1 MKAKI
6 LSKEKILL
14 ICLTTVI
21 ISLIMTIIGSKETFC
36 QGKSTPIVIG
46 VTMPLGSIQ
55 GQDVLRSVQL
65 AAEEINSKGGVSTG
79 GNKHNIEVFSVD
91 TREHEPGFPTH
102 EALMAM
108 EKFITEKEPHA
119 IIGGFR
125 SEVVLAVFDLIA
137 KYKVPYLTPIAM
149 TPLFQEKLNKDRE
162 KYKYMFRAGNSSTGF
177 YQLLE
182 GTSAFLQKEYNCK
195 SAYILTTDLLAWR
208 AVMEKLIPDLKKTGW
223 NVLAYDKVPVGT
235 TDFSASLNRAK
246 AEKVQVLLV
255 MIDTPEGGILLKQA
269 KAMKVPALIG
279 GLISAAVQQIAW
291 ETFKGEVDGTL
302 QIIQEIGD
310 LPVKAWPRSVEFQKN
325 YEKRWGMDKLHRMA
339 DHGPAPAYDSVY
351 ALAAAMERAGTLAP
365 DSLVSALE
373 KTDMLGVI
381 GRVRFNEDHNVIYG
395 FDPKETAAGCAFQ
408 WKAPG
413 VRVPVFPKGLA
424 EGRIEFPAYAK

>member
-1 MKAKI
+1 MKARM

-14 ICLTTVI
+14 ICLTILITN
-21 ISLIMTIIGSKETFC
+21 LIMAIAVSREVFC
-36 QGKSTPIVIG
+36 QGKTTPIVIG

-65 AAEEINSKGGVSTG
+65 AAEEINTKGGVSIG
-79 GNKHNIEVFSVD
+79 GSKHNIEVVSAD

-108 EKFITEKEPHA
+108 EKLITEKKPHA

-137 KYKVPYLTPIAM
+137 KYKVPYITPIAM
-149 TPLFQEKLNKDRE
+149 TPLFEEKLNKDRE
-162 KYKYMFRAGNSSTGF
+162 KHKYMFRAGNKSIGF

-182 GTSAFLQKEYNCK
+182 GTMGFLQKEYNVTNV
-195 SAYILTTDLLAWR
+195 YILTTDLLAWR
-208 AVMEKLIPDLKKTGW
+208 AVMERLIPDLKKTGW
-223 NVLAYDKVPVGT
+223 NVLAYDKVPLGT
-235 TDFSASLNRAK
+235 TDFSSSLNRAK
-246 AEKVQVLLV
+246 AEKAQVLLL
-255 MIDTPEGGILLKQA
+255 IIETPEGGILLKQA
-269 KAMKVPALIG
+269 KAMKVPALIVG
-279 GLISAAVQQIAW
+279 MISAAVQQIAW
-291 ETFKGEVDGTL
+291 ETFKGEVEGSL

-325 YEKRWGMDKLHRMA
+325 YEKRWGVDKLHRMA

-373 KTDMLGVI
+373 KTDMLGAI
-381 GRVRFNEDHNVIYG
+381 GRVRFNEDHNIIYG
-395 FDPKETAAGCAFQ
+395 FDPKEAAAGCAFQ

>member
-1 MKAKI
+1 MKTKT
-6 LSKEKILL
+6 LLKEKILF
-14 ICLTTVI
+14 ICFAVF
-21 ISLIMTIIGSKETFC
+21 ISSLVMAMLGSKEASS
-36 QGKSTPIVIG
+36 QGKTPIVIG
-46 VTMPLGSIQ
+46 VTMPLGAIQ
-55 GQDVLRSVQL
+55 GQDALRSVQL
-65 AAEEINSKGGVSTG
+65 AAEEINAKGGVSIG
-79 GNKHNIEVFSVD
+79 GSKHNIEIVSAD

-108 EKFITEKEPHA
+108 EKLITEKKPHA

-137 KYKVPYLTPIAM
+137 KYKVPYITPIAM
-149 TPLFQEKLNKDRE
+149 TPLFQEKLRKDRE
-162 KYKYMFRAGNSSTGF
+162 KYKYMFRTGNNSIGF

-182 GTSAFLQKEYNCK
+182 GTTAFLRKEYNVK
-195 SAYILTTDLLAWR
+195 NVYILTTDLLAWR
-208 AVMEKLIPDLKKTGW
+208 AVMENLIPDLTKTGW
-223 NVLAYDKVPVGT
+223 NVLAYDKVPLGT
-235 TDFSASLNRAK
+235 TDFSSSLNRAK
-246 AEKVQVLLV
+246 AEKAQVLLL
-255 MIDTPEGGILLKQA
+255 IIETPEGGILLKQA

-279 GLISAAVQQIAW
+279 GMIAAAVQQIAW
-291 ETFKGEVDGTL
+291 DTFKGEVEGAV

-325 YEKRWGMDKLHRMA
+325 YEKKWGKDKLNRFS

-351 ALAAAMERAGTLAP
+351 AVTAAMERAGSLAP
-365 DSLVSALE
+365 DAVVSALE
-373 KTDMLGVI
+373 KTDMLGAI
-381 GRVRFNEDHNVIYG
+381 GRVRFNEDHNVVYG

>member
-6 LSKEKILL
+6 LSKERILL

-21 ISLIMTIIGSKETFC
+21 ISLIMTIVGSKETFC
-36 QGKSTPIVIG
+36 QGKSTPIGIG

-65 AAEEINSKGGVSTG
+65 AAEEINSKGGVSAG
-79 GNKHNIEVFSVD
+79 GSKHNIEVFSVD

-108 EKFITEKEPHA
+108 EKLITEKKPHA

-182 GTSAFLQKEYNCK
+182 GTSAFLQKEYNRK
-195 SAYILTTDLLAWR
+195 NVYILTTDLLAWR
-208 AVMEKLIPDLKKTGW
+208 AVMEKLMPDLKKTGW

-246 AEKVQVLLV
+246 AEKAQVLLV
-255 MIDTPEGGILLKQA
+255 MVDTPEGGILLKQA

-325 YEKRWGMDKLHRMA
+325 YEKRWGVDKLHRMT

-381 GRVRFNEDHNVIYG
+381 GRVRFNVDHNVIYG

-413 VRVPVFPKGLA
+413 VRVPVFPNGIA